1 MSARTELDRLA
12 AARPPALNH
21 TEWIV
26 SPSAEDAILR
36 QILST
41 TQVAADRRPPA
52 SRPPA
57 SRPPASRPPASRPP
71 ASRHPA
77 SRHPAGRSRSRRPL
91 IGLIAAAAVIAVA
104 GGGALARSALA
115 HPSAPGRPG
124 SGHRIS
130 RPDRL
135 PADQVMAGLVERA
148 VDAAC
153 RTDIL
158 YVRTVYA
165 AGTTVGGITVMASWT
180 KGVSDREK
188 LFGTGGTML
197 DDVSAVI
204 SHRMRVRRFVDY
216 SSRTWQTDSIALSQ
230 YGAGGPPG
238 QRIGQILAPH
248 SLRPKAYVRVRGT
261 GSPDIPSRTI
271 TAVTVHGR
279 RMILVTFSYPRPLPG
294 NGGPDFV
301 PLLGSTEMLPAGP
314 GRRNSVIAEQIWISA
329 TSYLPVRAVFTG
341 AGGRVLGTETYA
353 WLSPSAKNRAVLSP
367 APVPAGFRLTAEL
380 AH

>member
-12 AARPPALNH
+12 AARLPVLNH

-36 QILST
+36 QILGT
-41 TQVAADRRPPA
+41 TQVATGGRP
-52 SRPPA
+52 
-57 SRPPASRPPASRPP
+57 
-71 ASRHPA
+71 PA

-91 IGLIAAAAVIAVA
+91 IGLIAAAAVLAVA

-115 HPSAPGRPG
+115 HPSAAGRPG

-130 RPDRL
+130 RRDSL
-135 PADQVMAGLVERA
+135 PADQVMARLAERA

-165 AGTTVGGITVMASWT
+165 GGTTVGGITVMASWT

-238 QRIGQILAPH
+238 QRIGQLLAPH

-279 RMILVTFSYPRPLPG
+279 RMILVRFSWPRPMPV
-294 NGGPDFV
+294 FA
-301 PLLGSTEMLPAGP
+301 PLLGSTEMLPAAA
-314 GRRNSVIAEQIWISA
+314 GRGSSVIAEQIWISA
-329 TSYLPVRAVFTG
+329 TSYLPVRAVLTG
-341 AGGRVLGTETYA
+341 SGGRVLGTETYA
-353 WLSPSAKNRAVLSP
+353 WLSPSAENRAVLHP